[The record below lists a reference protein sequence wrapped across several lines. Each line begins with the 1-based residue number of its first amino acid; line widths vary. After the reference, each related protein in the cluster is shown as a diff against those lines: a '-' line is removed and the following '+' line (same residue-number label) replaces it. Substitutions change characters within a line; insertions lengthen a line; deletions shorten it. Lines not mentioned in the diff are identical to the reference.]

1 MELKGQVESIIYQ
14 NEINSY
20 TIAELETED
29 EEITIVGYLPFIVE
43 GDTLKVIGN
52 YVEHK
57 DYGTQFKVT
66 TFEKIMPENLAS
78 LEKYLSNGAIK
89 GVGEATAKRIIQKFG
104 KEAINIIKYEPQ
116 KLCII
121 KGITNEKAQKIS
133 ESFLENQEM
142 WKIVGFLEKF
152 HIGAQ
157 QAKKVYEKLG
167 INSVE
172 KIKEDPYL
180 LMEITSGVD
189 FKQID
194 EMAIKIGI
202 RPENDRRI
210 QTGIK
215 YGLIKSTYN
224 GNSCTLETNLIEYA
238 KMLLNVNEEIIE
250 DNLIELK
257 AKGEIVYE
265 EREKEEWVYLTSF
278 YKTEEEIA
286 YRINKLEKS
295 KNVKEIKNVENAI
308 KNIEKKSDIKLSEKQ
323 KEAIEEIN
331 NNNVLIITGGPGT
344 GKTTIIKT
352 IIDLYEKRGKKV
364 ILAAPTG
371 RAAKKMTE
379 ATGKEAST
387 LHRLLCIGKL
397 DDEGIYTRHDDY
409 QGEPIDADVVVIDEL
424 SMVDMFI
431 MNYLLK
437 CIYQGT
443 KLVLVGDIDQ
453 LPSVGPGSVSKDLIE
468 SETIKTVHLDKIFRQ
483 AAKSK
488 IILNAHRVNKG
499 ETFLGKEDIEEE
511 TNQDFF
517 YIKHKS
523 QEEILKEVISL
534 CTGRLAKFGNYDFFQ
549 NIQILTP
556 TKKGLLGTKELN
568 KELQAY
574 LNPNLDGRT
583 EKTNAGAI
591 YRKGDR
597 IMQIKNNYDMTWDR
611 ELDNGKTEYGEG
623 IFNGEFGTITDIK
636 EKDKVVEVKFD
647 DNKTAWYE
655 FTELDQIEHSY
666 AITIHK
672 SQGSEFDV
680 VIMVAPASSP
690 MLLTRNLLY
699 TGITRAK
706 KLLIIIG
713 TDNVVD
719 YMIQNVDSKKRNTG
733 LKQKLIEERN

>member
-1 MELKGQVESIIYQ
+1 MELRGQVEGIIYQ
-14 NEINSY
+14 NEVNSY
-20 TIAELETED
+20 TIANLETET

-43 GDTLKVIGN
+43 GDSLKVIGN

-57 DYGTQFKVT
+57 EYGTQFKVT
-66 TFEKIMPENLAS
+66 TFEKIMPENVEA
-78 LEKYLSNGAIK
+78 LEKYLASGAIK
-89 GVGEATAKRIIQKFG
+89 GVGEATAKRIIKTFG
-104 KEAINIIKYEPQ
+104 EETINILKNEPK
-116 KLCII
+116 KLALV
-121 KGITNEKAQKIS
+121 KGISEEKAQKIS
-133 ESFLENQEM
+133 DDFVENQEM

-157 QAKKVYEKLG
+157 NAKKVYEKLG
-167 INSVE
+167 VSSIE

-180 LMEITSGVD
+180 LVDIAKGVD
-189 FKQID
+189 FRQID
-194 EMAIKIGI
+194 QMAIRIGI
-202 RPENDRRI
+202 TPDNNRRV

-215 YGLIKSTYN
+215 YGLIRSTNN
-224 GNSCTLETNLIEYA
+224 GNSCVLETNLIEYVQS
-238 KMLLNVNEEIIE
+238 LLDVNSETIE

-257 AKGEIVYE
+257 TKGEIVYE
-265 EREKEEWVYLTSF
+265 LRENEEWVYLARF
-278 YKTEEEIA
+278 YETEQEIA
-286 YRINKLEKS
+286 YRLRKLEQS
-295 KNVKEIKNVENAI
+295 KNIKEIKNIEAAL
-308 KNIEKKSDIKLSEKQ
+308 KKIEKESEIELSEKQ

-331 NNNVLIITGGPGT
+331 KNNVLIITGGPGT

-352 IIDLYEKRGKKV
+352 RIDIYENRGKKV

-397 DDEGIYTRHDDY
+397 DDDGIYQRHDEF
-409 QGEPIDADVVVIDEL
+409 QGEPIDADVIVVDEL
-424 SMVDMFI
+424 SMVDMFV

-437 CIYQGT
+437 CVYQGT

-453 LPSVGPGSVSKDLIE
+453 LPSVGPGSVLKDLIE
-468 SETIKTVHLDKIFRQ
+468 SETIQTVHLDKIFRQ

-499 ETFLGKEDIEEE
+499 EPFLGKEDIEQE

-517 YIKHKS
+517 YIKHKT

-534 CTGRLAKFGNYDFFQ
+534 CTGRLEKFGNYDFFQ

-574 LNPNLDGRT
+574 LNPNLDGRP
-583 EKTNAGAI
+583 EKSNSGAI
-591 YRKGDR
+591 YRTGDR

-611 ELDNGKTEYGEG
+611 ENDDGTTEYGEG
-623 IFNGEFGTITDIK
+623 IFNGEFGTITKIS

-647 DNKTAWYE
+647 DNKVAWYE
-655 FTELDQIEHSY
+655 FSELDQIEHSY

-680 VIMVAPASSP
+680 VIMVAPVAAP

-733 LKQKLIEERN
+733 LKQKIIEEFK

>member
-1 MELKGQVESIIYQ
+1 M
-14 NEINSY
+14 
-20 TIAELETED
+20 
-29 EEITIVGYLPFIVE
+29 
-43 GDTLKVIGN
+43 
-52 YVEHK
+52 
-57 DYGTQFKVT
+57 
-66 TFEKIMPENLAS
+66 
-78 LEKYLSNGAIK
+78 
-89 GVGEATAKRIIQKFG
+89 
-104 KEAINIIKYEPQ
+104 
-116 KLCII
+116 
-121 KGITNEKAQKIS
+121 
-133 ESFLENQEM
+133 
-142 WKIVGFLEKF
+142 
-152 HIGAQ
+152 
-157 QAKKVYEKLG
+157 
-167 INSVE
+167 
-172 KIKEDPYL
+172 
-180 LMEITSGVD
+180 
-189 FKQID
+189 
-194 EMAIKIGI
+194 
-202 RPENDRRI
+202 
-210 QTGIK
+210 
-215 YGLIKSTYN
+215 
-224 GNSCTLETNLIEYA
+224 
-238 KMLLNVNEEIIE
+238 
-250 DNLIELK
+250 
-257 AKGEIVYE
+257 
-265 EREKEEWVYLTSF
+265 
-278 YKTEEEIA
+278 
-286 YRINKLEKS
+286 
-295 KNVKEIKNVENAI
+295 
-308 KNIEKKSDIKLSEKQ
+308 SEKQ

-352 IIDLYEKRGKKV
+352 IIELYENRGKKV

-397 DDEGIYTRHDDY
+397 DDEGIYQSHDEF

-424 SMVDMFI
+424 SMVDMFV

-437 CIYQGT
+437 CVYQGT

-453 LPSVGPGSVSKDLIE
+453 LPSVGPGSVLKDLIE

-499 ETFLGKEDIEEE
+499 ETFLGKEDIETE

-517 YIKHKS
+517 YIKHNT

-534 CTGRLAKFGNYDFFQ
+534 CTGRLEKFGNYDFFQ

-568 KELQAY
+568 KELQMY
-574 LNPNLDGRT
+574 LNPNLDGRP
-583 EKTNAGAI
+583 EKSNSGAI
-591 YRKGDR
+591 YRTGDR

-611 ELDNGKTEYGEG
+611 ENDDGKMEYGEG
-623 IFNGEFGTITDIK
+623 VFNGEFGTITGIS
-636 EKDKVVEVKFD
+636 ERDKVVEVKFD
-647 DNKTAWYE
+647 DNKVAWYE
-655 FTELDQIEHSY
+655 FSELEQIEHSY

-680 VIMVAPASSP
+680 VIMVAPTAAP

-713 TDNVVD
+713 IDNVVD

-733 LKQKLIEERN
+733 LKQKIIEEFE